1 MMIVVDLDLV
11 EKFASPINPDLAA
24 PSVPMQ
30 QVSSSSSGAAGG
42 GSSSSSSS
50 SNNNNNMANSSA
62 SSVYGQ
68 SSYGHAAAA
77 VTKPVMRA
85 EAQIGVIP
93 IRGLTPYNH
102 RWAIKARVTNKG
114 EKKTWNNAKGTGT
127 LFSIDLL
134 DSDGGEIRGTFFK
147 DTCEKF
153 FPIIEQQKVYTF
165 SGGSLKPANRKYSN
179 IDNGYEIT
187 FDDKTTISPVEDDA
201 TIDNIKFDF
210 IKIRD
215 TESDEMVGKTVDVI
229 GFVKSAGECAKITSK
244 NQAGKEFEKRDLV
257 VIDDSGAE
265 IKVTLWG
272 EKAKEEP
279 GWDLAPVCA
288 FKSLKVSEY
297 GGRSLSMNSNGFFQ
311 VNPTIPE
318 GYALFAWFQGQGT
331 DKIQNVS
338 STSMSTGGRSEG
350 GALDPL
356 EKRKYIGSIKAD
368 LMGRGDKPEYCT
380 IKGQVTFLRHDTQP
394 WYDACTVG
402 DCKKKVIA
410 VMGRYKCDKCNI
422 DMDDVNRRYVM
433 SAQISDHTGQN
444 WFSFFDAEGT
454 KLLGMSAQELHLLKE
469 TEGEGGASLLSLLS
483 TSLILFFLRQA
494 QPPPLP
500 LHVFLVLIHPP
511 PPTPTNTS
519 LQRRLHGGPV

>member
-30 QVSSSSSGAAGG
+30 QVSSSSSGAAAAAGG

-85 EAQIGVIP
+85 EAQSGVIP
-93 IRGLTPYNH
+93 IRGLNPYNQ

-179 IDNGYEIT
+179 IDNAYEIT

-229 GFVKSAGECAKITSK
+229 GFVKSAG
-244 NQAGKEFEKRDLV
+244 
-257 VIDDSGAE
+257 
-265 IKVTLWG
+265 
-272 EKAKEEP
+272 
-279 GWDLAPVCA
+279 
-288 FKSLKVSEY
+288 
-297 GGRSLSMNSNGFFQ
+297 
-311 VNPTIPE
+311 
-318 GYALFAWFQGQGT
+318 
-331 DKIQNVS
+331 
-338 STSMSTGGRSEG
+338 
-350 GALDPL
+350 
-356 EKRKYIGSIKAD
+356 
-368 LMGRGDKPEYCT
+368 
-380 IKGQVTFLRHDTQP
+380 
-394 WYDACTVG
+394 
-402 DCKKKVIA
+402 
-410 VMGRYKCDKCNI
+410 
-422 DMDDVNRRYVM
+422 
-433 SAQISDHTGQN
+433 
-444 WFSFFDAEGT
+444 
-454 KLLGMSAQELHLLKE
+454 
-469 TEGEGGASLLSLLS
+469 
-483 TSLILFFLRQA
+483 
-494 QPPPLP
+494 
-500 LHVFLVLIHPP
+500 
-511 PPTPTNTS
+511 
-519 LQRRLHGGPV
+519 